1 MSGAKTPEGKIKD
14 SIAYYLSLLRR
25 RGALDFWYNHTGGA
39 YDANWE
45 HFDRKTN
52 QMVKGGFR
60 RRNSAYD
67 RNGVS
72 DIVGI
77 LKGGRAL
84 FIEVKSKTGQLTDN
98 QKAFRESC
106 ERFGALFILAR
117 SVSDVQAALIPHLD
131 SIDSL

>member
-1 MSGAKTPEGKIKD
+1 MTPEGKIKND
-14 SIAYYLSLLRR
+14 IAFYLSLLRK
-25 RGALDFWYNHTGGA
+25 RGALDFWYNMSTGV
-39 YDANWE
+39 
-45 HFDRKTN
+45 FDP
-52 QMVKGGFR
+52 VKKIYR
-60 RRNSAYD
+60 RSNSPYM

-98 QKAFRESC
+98 QKSFRESC

-117 SVSDVQAALIPHLD
+117 SVSDVQAALIPHLQD
-131 SIDSL
+131 IDS